1 MKAVNLFLLA
11 LSLTAIS
18 TSASAAR
25 YKASNYIYFDANGAP
40 IGQTATYCNGVQWS
54 GGNTTSSIFLKIT
67 TGCGATEFCPP
78 EDDQCHVGVDNTL
91 SIILAGNPPFTRQ
104 EACTLIGSS
113 PCQSMA
119 PELLWNYRWTPVRT
133 K

>member
-25 YKASNYIYFDANGAP
+25 YKASNYIYFDANGSP

-78 EDDQCHVGVDNTL
+78 EDHQCHVGVDNTL
-91 SIILAGNPPFTRQ
+91 SVILAGNPPFTRQ
-104 EACTLIGSS
+104 EACTLIGSF

-119 PELLWNYRWTPVRT
+119 PELLWNYGWTPVRT

>member
-25 YKASNYIYFDANGAP
+25 YKASNYIYFDANGSP

-78 EDDQCHVGVDNTL
+78 EDHQCHVGVDNTL
-91 SIILAGNPPFTRQ
+91 SVIWQATRPSHDKKH
-104 EACTLIGSS
+104 APSS
-113 PCQSMA
+113 A
-119 PELLWNYRWTPVRT
+119 PSRVNRWRQNSYGTTDGRP
-133 K
+133 